1 MSKLMRT
8 MGMALIGLCLC
19 VVPVLAAGYADMTTE
34 ELATLRG
41 TMRNASQQEH
51 AAFQQE
57 WQNRVRQMTE
67 EERRKY
73 LGPPANAP
81 RDGSGMQS
89 GQESPGNGTGGGSK
103 GGYGSGGGGRGGGR

>member
-1 MSKLMRT
+1 MNRRLRT
-8 MGMALIGLCLC
+8 MGMALIGLCLR
-19 VVPVLAAGYADMTTE
+19 VAPVLAADYASMTTG
-34 ELATLRG
+34 ELAALRG

-57 WQNRVRQMTE
+57 WHNRVRQMTE
-67 EERRKY
+67 EERLKY

-89 GQESPGNGTGGGSK
+89 GQQSPGNGPGGGSK
-103 GGYGSGGGGRGGGR
+103 GGYGGGGGGGGR

>member
-8 MGMALIGLCLC
+8 MGMALIGLCLS
-19 VVPVLAAGYADMTTE
+19 VTQILAADYASMSTE
-34 ELATLRG
+34 ELAALRG
-41 TMRNASQQEH
+41 TMQNASQQEH

-89 GQESPGNGTGGGSK
+89 GQQSTGNGPGGGSM
-103 GGYGSGGGGRGGGR
+103 GERGGGGRGGGR